1 MIGSPMECISYL
13 TRCSHEKQYEVKE
26 KRKNRTLTQ
35 NGYYW
40 KMLNQLAAVLGMPD
54 SEVHLNMLR
63 EYGACDV
70 FLIHDNVPLD
80 DYFKY
85 YDVLS
90 KVGTSLEVKVYK
102 GSSHMD
108 TKEFTRLIDGMREE
122 CEAQGIDFMTPEEL
136 ASLKFEGA

>member
-1 MIGSPMECISYL
+1 MIGSPMECIQYL
-13 TRCSHEKQYEVKE
+13 TRCDQEKQYEVKE
-26 KRKNRTLTQ
+26 RRKGRTLTQ

-40 KMLNQLAAVLGMPD
+40 KMLNQLAAALGMAN

-63 EYGACDV
+63 DYGVFDV
-70 FLIHDNVPLD
+70 FLVQDHIPLD

-90 KVGTSLEVKVYK
+90 KVGRCVEVKVYK
-102 GSSHMD
+102 GSSQMD
-108 TKEFTRLIDGMREE
+108 TKEFTHLIDGMREE
-122 CEAQGIDFMTPEEL
+122 CIAQGIDVMTPEEI